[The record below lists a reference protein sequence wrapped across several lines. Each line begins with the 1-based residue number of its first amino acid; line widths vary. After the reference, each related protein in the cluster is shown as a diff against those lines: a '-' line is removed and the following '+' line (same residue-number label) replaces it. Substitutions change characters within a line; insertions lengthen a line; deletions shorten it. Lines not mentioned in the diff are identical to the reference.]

1 SGPRTG
7 LYIVCSNNGQG
18 VGAPLL
24 GVRSAKLL
32 AIGPTGGQL
41 TRMPRVVAHFLQKA
55 LFTTSHMLVLIL
67 AGLAS
72 CALARKWQSLMLA
85 IAVPFYYLAAQSLL
99 HTEYRYVLGIHY
111 FAFIAAAITLS
122 IAVSCC
128 VQLSK
133 VLAQSRDH
141 ATGNLGDQPSLAQE
155 QRDPEEV
162 L

>member
-1 SGPRTG
+1 
-7 LYIVCSNNGQG
+7 
-18 VGAPLL
+18 
-24 GVRSAKLL
+24 
-32 AIGPTGGQL
+32 
-41 TRMPRVVAHFLQKA
+41 
-55 LFTTSHMLVLIL
+55 MLVLIL

-72 CALARKWQSLMLA
+72 CALARKWQSLMLV

-122 IAVSCC
+122 LAVSCC
-128 VQLSK
+128 AQLSK

-141 ATGNLGDQPSLAQE
+141 ATGNLRDQPSLAQE
-155 QRDPEEV
+155 QRDPKEV